1 MRRTIF
7 RTGVLLALVAGMS
20 GCSLVR
26 PMLFWREPHIHG
38 RAALREV
45 DGQPLE
51 DAEPSGV
58 TVNFIHLGGRID
70 DSVVSVETDEKGR
83 YRSPALAPG
92 EYAVE
97 ALLRGFALEKQT
109 VRVRSHEHKRVD
121 IELTKIREAA
131 GHFMREG
138 DEDNIPQAGEVQISP
153 PPF

>member
-7 RTGVLLALVAGMS
+7 RTGILLALVAGIT

-26 PMLFWREPHIHG
+26 PMLFWREPQIFG
-38 RAALREV
+38 KAELRQV
-45 DGQPLE
+45 DGQSLE
-51 DAEPSGV
+51 DTEPSGV
-58 TVNFIHLGGRID
+58 TVNFINLGGRIEE
-70 DSVVSVETDEKGR
+70 SVVSVETDKNGK
-83 YRSPALAPG
+83 YRSPELAPG

-109 VRVRSHEHKRVD
+109 LRIRSHEHKRVNF
-121 IELTKIREAA
+121 ELTKIREVS

-138 DEDNIPQAGEVQISP
+138 EEDNIPQAGEVQISP

>member
-7 RTGVLLALVAGMS
+7 RTGILLALVAGIT

-26 PMLFWREPHIHG
+26 PMLFWREAQIFG
-38 RAALREV
+38 RAELREV

-51 DAEPSGV
+51 DMEPSGV
-58 TVNFIHLGGRID
+58 IVNFIHLGGRIEE
-70 DSVVSVETDEKGR
+70 SVVSVETDKNGR
-83 YRSPALAPG
+83 YRSPDLAPG

-97 ALLRGFALEKQT
+97 ALLRGFALEKRT

-121 IELTKIREAA
+121 VELTRIREVS

-138 DEDNIPQAGEVQISP
+138 EEDNIPQAGEVQISP